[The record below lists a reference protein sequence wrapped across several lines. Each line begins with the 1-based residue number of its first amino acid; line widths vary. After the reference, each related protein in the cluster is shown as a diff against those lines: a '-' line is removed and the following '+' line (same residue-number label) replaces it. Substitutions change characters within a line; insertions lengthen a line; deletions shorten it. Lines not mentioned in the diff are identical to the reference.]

1 MKRYFAYSTIL
12 ALVWCFVHG
21 TVSVNNFILGLIIS
35 PFIIRPFKVLYPFD
49 LEFSFSKAIKKIPAQ
64 IKFLYVLIVEI
75 IKANVMVAKIVL
87 QPKIDIKPGI
97 IAVPIDSKTDIGIT
111 AIANTI
117 TLTPGTLTIDVSE
130 DKSILYVH
138 AIDATDPEGVAQS
151 IKEDLEKYTM
161 EAFE

>member
-1 MKRYFAYSTIL
+1 MKRYIAYSAIL
-12 ALVWCFVHG
+12 GLVWCFVHG
-21 TVSVNNFILGLIIS
+21 TVNVNNFVLGVLIA
-35 PFIIRPFKVLYPFD
+35 PFIIRPFKPLFNFD
-49 LEFSFSKAIKKIPAQ
+49 MEFSFGNAIKKIPAQ
-64 IKFLYVLIVEI
+64 VTYLYVLIKEI

-97 IAVPIDSKTDIGIT
+97 IAVPIRTKTDLGIT

-117 TLTPGTLTIDVSE
+117 TLTPGTLTIDMS
-130 DKSILYVH
+130 DDRSILYVH

-151 IKEDLEKYTM
+151 IRDDLEKYVL

>member
-1 MKRYFAYSTIL
+1 MKRYIAYSTIL

-21 TVSVNNFILGLIIS
+21 TVNINNFILGLIIS
-35 PFIIRPFKVLYPFD
+35 PFIIRPFKTLFPFD
-49 LEFSFSKAIKKIPAQ
+49 LEFSFSNALKKIPAQ
-64 IKFLYVLIVEI
+64 IKYLYVLIVEI
-75 IKANVMVAKIVL
+75 IKANIMVAKIVL
-87 QPKIDIKPGI
+87 QPTIDIKPGI

-117 TLTPGTLTIDVSE
+117 TLTPGTLTIDVSD

-138 AIDATDPEGVAQS
+138 AIDATDPEGIAQS
-151 IKEDLEKYTM
+151 IKNDLEKYTM

>member
-1 MKRYFAYSTIL
+1 MKRYFAYSAIL

-21 TVSVNNFILGLIIS
+21 TVSINNFILGLIIA
-35 PFIIRPFKVLYPFD
+35 PFVIRPFKTLFNFD
-49 LEFSFSKAIKKIPAQ
+49 QEFSFSKAVKKIPAQ
-64 IKFLYVLIVEI
+64 IKFLYVLIKEI
-75 IKANVMVAKIVL
+75 IKANIVVAKIVL

-117 TLTPGTLTIDVSE
+117 TLTPGTLTIDISE
-130 DKSILYVH
+130 DKCILYVH
-138 AIDATDPEGVAQS
+138 AIDATDPEAVAQS
-151 IKEDLEKYTM
+151 IRDDLEKYTL

>member
-1 MKRYFAYSTIL
+1 MKRYFAYSVIL

-21 TVSVNNFILGLIIS
+21 TVSINNFIVGLIIA
-35 PFIIRPFKVLYPFD
+35 PFVIRPFKTLYPFD
-49 LEFSFSKAIKKIPAQ
+49 LEFSFSNAVKKIPAQ
-64 IKFLYVLIVEI
+64 IKYLYVLVVEI
-75 IKANVMVAKIVL
+75 IKANIMVAKIVL

-130 DKSILYVH
+130 DRKVLYVH

-151 IKEDLEKYTM
+151 IKDDLEKYTM

>member
-1 MKRYFAYSTIL
+1 MKRYIAYSAIL
-12 ALVWCFVHG
+12 GLVWCFVHG
-21 TVSVNNFILGLIIS
+21 TVNVNNFVLGVIIA
-35 PFIIRPFKVLYPFD
+35 PFIIRPFKTLFPFD
-49 LEFSFSKAIKKIPAQ
+49 QDFSFVNAIKKIPAQ
-64 IKFLYVLIVEI
+64 ITFLYVLIKEI

-97 IAVPIDSKTDIGIT
+97 IAVPIDSKTDLGIT

-117 TLTPGTLTIDVSE
+117 TLTPGTLTIDVS
-130 DKSILYVH
+130 DDRSILYVH

-151 IKEDLEKYTM
+151 IKDDLEKYTM

>member
-1 MKRYFAYSTIL
+1 MKRYIAYSAIL

-35 PFIIRPFKVLYPFD
+35 PFIIRPFKVLFPFD
-49 LEFSFSKAIKKIPAQ
+49 QEFSFGNAIKKIPAQ
-64 IKFLYVLIVEI
+64 IKFLYVLMVEI
-75 IKANVMVAKIVL
+75 IKANIMVAKIVL
-87 QPKIDIKPGI
+87 QPKINIKPGI

-138 AIDATDPEGVAQS
+138 AIDATDPEGVAKS
-151 IKEDLEKYTM
+151 ISEDLEKYTM

>member
-1 MKRYFAYSTIL
+1 MKRYIAYSAIL

-21 TVSVNNFILGLIIS
+21 TVNINNFILGLIIA
-35 PFIIRPFKVLYPFD
+35 PFVIRPFKTLFNFD
-49 LEFSFSKAIKKIPAQ
+49 KEFSFSNALSKIPAQ
-64 IKFLYVLIVEI
+64 IKYLYVLIVEI
-75 IKANVMVAKIVL
+75 IKANIMVAKIVL

-97 IAVPIDSKTDIGIT
+97 IAVPIDTKTDLGIT

-117 TLTPGTLTIDVSE
+117 TLTPGTLTIDMS
-130 DKSILYVH
+130 DDRCLLYVH

-151 IKEDLEKYTM
+151 IKDDLEKYVL

>member
-1 MKRYFAYSTIL
+1 MKRYIAYSLIL
-12 ALVWCFVHG
+12 GLVWCFVHG
-21 TVSVNNFILGLIIS
+21 TVNVNNFILGVIIA
-35 PFIIRPFKVLYPFD
+35 PFIIRPFKVLFPFD
-49 LEFSFSKAIKKIPAQ
+49 LDFSFSKAVKKIPAQ

-75 IKANVMVAKIVL
+75 IKANIMVAKSLL

-117 TLTPGTLTIDVSE
+117 TLTPGTLTIDVSD

-151 IKEDLEKYTM
+151 IKDDLEKYTM
-161 EAFE
+161 EAFR

>member
-1 MKRYFAYSTIL
+1 M
-12 ALVWCFVHG
+12 
-21 TVSVNNFILGLIIS
+21 
-35 PFIIRPFKVLYPFD
+35 
-49 LEFSFSKAIKKIPAQ
+49 
-64 IKFLYVLIVEI
+64 VEI
-75 IKANVMVAKIVL
+75 IKANIMVAKIVL
-87 QPKIDIKPGI
+87 QPKINIKPGI

-138 AIDATDPEGVAQS
+138 AIDATDPEGVAKS
-151 IKEDLEKYTM
+151 ISEDLEKYTM

>member
-1 MKRYFAYSTIL
+1 MKRYIAYSTIL

-21 TVSVNNFILGLIIS
+21 TVSINNFILGLIIA
-35 PFIIRPFKVLYPFD
+35 PFIIRPFKTLFPFD
-49 LEFSFSKAIKKIPAQ
+49 LEFSFSNALKKIPAQ
-64 IKFLYVLIVEI
+64 IKYLYVLIVEI
-75 IKANVMVAKIVL
+75 IKANIMVAKIVL
-87 QPKIDIKPGI
+87 QPTIDIKPGI

-117 TLTPGTLTIDVSE
+117 TLTPGTLTIDVSD

-138 AIDATDPEGVAQS
+138 AIDATDPEGIAQS
-151 IKEDLEKYTM
+151 IKNDLEKYTM